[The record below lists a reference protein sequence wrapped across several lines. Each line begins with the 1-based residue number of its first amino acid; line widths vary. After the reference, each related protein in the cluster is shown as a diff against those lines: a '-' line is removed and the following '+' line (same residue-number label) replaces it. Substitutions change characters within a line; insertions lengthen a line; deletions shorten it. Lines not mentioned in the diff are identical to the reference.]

1 MFINIQ
7 RVSSAS
13 VEVKNVKIGS
23 IKKGLLCLVCVVPT
37 DTKQTCE
44 KAVNKIIKL
53 RIFNDTNGKM
63 NNSVI
68 EVNGSILIISQFTL
82 AANTENGNR
91 PDFKGAMEPK
101 KAKLLFEYFV
111 KLMREKKIKIETGL
125 FGSEMKLLIC
135 NDGPMTIPIE
145 IK

>member
-1 MFINIQ
+1 MLINIQ

-82 AANTENGNR
+82 AANTKNGNR
-91 PDFKGAMEPK
+91 PDFKGAMESN

-125 FGSEMKLLIC
+125 FGSEMKLIIC

>member
-1 MFINIQ
+1 MLINIQ

-82 AANTENGNR
+82 AVNTENGNR

-125 FGSEMKLLIC
+125 FGSEMKLIIC